1 RIGTESGSSSTQLF
15 QAELPIDMV
24 PRHSCDTLRSV
35 CPNWMYSMR
44 GPQSY
49 QPGDL
54 IAFLKN
60 AVLWPIQ
67 SCAFFSLRNR
77 SINSREFGVAVLFS
91 SFGIRCSVRSSA

>member
-1 RIGTESGSSSTQLF
+1 MRDSLRHVVRVRDDFAFWHGPGHLAGWNGRIT
-15 QAELPIDMV
+15 D
-24 PRHSCDTLRSV
+24 RSDQ
-35 CPNWMYSMR
+35 SAQS
-44 GPQSY
+44 PQSY

-67 SCAFFSLRNR
+67 SCALFSLRNR
-77 SINSREFGVAVLFS
+77 SIISRELGVAVLFS

>member
-1 RIGTESGSSSTQLF
+1 MWFESVTTCIL
-15 QAELPIDMV
+15 ARV
-24 PRHSCDTLRSV
+24 RS
-35 CPNWMYSMR
+35 PGGMAWKITDRSDQSA
-44 GPQSY
+44 QSY

-77 SINSREFGVAVLFS
+77 SIISRELGFPG
-91 SFGIRCSVRSSA
+91 